1 MLISNEWLKEYVTID
16 DSVSNLAE
24 RITRTG
30 IEVDDLIDYTKD
42 IKNLVVGFVK
52 SKDKHPDAD
61 KLNVCQV
68 DIGEDEPVQIV
79 CGAPNVDAGQ
89 YVIVAK
95 VGGRLPGGIKIK
107 RAKLR
112 GERSEGMICSLQEI
126 GISSN
131 YIPKSFE
138 SGIYVFSES
147 QVPGTDAL
155 QALYLDDQ
163 VMEFD
168 LTPNRADALSMIGT
182 AYEVAALYN
191 TKMTKP
197 DTTSNELE
205 LSANDELTVTIE
217 NEDKVPYYSAR
228 VVHDVTIEPS
238 PIWMQARLIKAGIRP
253 INNVVDISNYVL
265 LEYGQPLHM
274 FDQDA
279 IGSQQIVV
287 RQANEGEKM
296 TTLDDTERELLT
308 SDIVITNGQTPI
320 ALAGVMGGDF
330 SEVKEQTSNIVIEG
344 AIFDP
349 VSIRHTSRRLNLRSE
364 SSSRFEKGIAT
375 EFVDEAVDRAC
386 YLLQTYANGKVLKDR
401 VSSGELG
408 AFITPIDIT
417 ADKINRTI
425 GFDLSQNDIVTIFN
439 QLGFD
444 TEINDDVITVLV
456 PSRRKDIT
464 IKEDLI
470 EEVARIYGYDDI
482 PSTLPVF
489 DKVTSGQLTDRQYKT
504 RMVKEVLEG
513 AGLDQAITYSL
524 VSKEDATAFSMQ
536 QRQTIDLLMPMSEAH
551 ASLRQSLLPH
561 LIEAASYNVA
571 RKNKDVKLFEIGNVF
586 FANGEGELPDQV
598 EYLSGI
604 LTGDY
609 VVNQWQGKK
618 ETVDFYLAKGVVDRV
633 SEKLNLEFSYRR
645 ADIDGLHPGRTAE
658 ILLENKVVGFIGE
671 LHPTL
676 AADNDLKRTY
686 VFELNFDAL
695 MSVSVGYIN
704 YQPIPRFPGMSRDIA
719 LEVDQNIPAADLLS
733 TIHAHGGNIL
743 KDTLVFDVYQGEHLE
758 KGKKSIAIRLN
769 YLDTEETLTD
779 ERVSKVQAEIEAALI
794 EQGEVVEIG
803 RAHV

>member
-52 SKDKHPDAD
+52 SKEKHPDAD

-95 VGGRLPGGIKIK
+95 VGGRLLGGIKIK

-197 DTTSNELE
+197 ETTSNELE

-217 NEDKVPYYSAR
+217 NEDKAPYYSAR

-330 SEVKEQTSNIVIEG
+330 SEVKEHTSNIVIEG

-401 VSSGELG
+401 VSSGELS

-444 TEINDDVITVLV
+444 TEINDDVITVQV

-489 DKVTSGQLTDRQYKT
+489 EKVTSGQLTDRQYKT

-524 VSKEDATAFSMQ
+524 VSKEDATAFAMQ

-695 MSVSVGYIN
+695 MAVSVGYIN

-719 LEVDQNIPAADLLS
+719 LEVNQNIPAADLLS

-794 EQGEVVEIG
+794 EQGAVI
-803 RAHV
+803 R

>member
-52 SKDKHPDAD
+52 SKEKHPDAD

-197 DTTSNELE
+197 ETTSNELE

-228 VVHDVTIEPS
+228 VVHVVTIEPS

-330 SEVKEQTSNIVIEG
+330 SEVKEHTSNIVIEG

-401 VSSGELG
+401 VSSGELS

-444 TEINDDVITVLV
+444 TEINDDVITVQV

-489 DKVTSGQLTDRQYKT
+489 EKVTSGQLTDRQYKT

-524 VSKEDATAFSMQ
+524 VSKEDATAFAMQ

-695 MSVSVGYIN
+695 MAVSVGYIN

-719 LEVDQNIPAADLLS
+719 LEVNQNIPAADLLS

-794 EQGEVVEIG
+794 EQGAVI
-803 RAHV
+803 R

>member
-52 SKDKHPDAD
+52 SKEKHPDAD

-138 SGIYVFSES
+138 SGIYVFSEA

-197 DTTSNELE
+197 ETTSNELD

-609 VVNQWQGKK
+609 VVNQWQDKK

-671 LHPTL
+671 LHPIL

-695 MSVSVGYIN
+695 MAVSVGYIN

-743 KDTLVFDVYQGEHLE
+743 KDTLVFDVYQDEHLE

-794 EQGEVVEIG
+794 EQGAVI
-803 RAHV
+803 R

>member
-16 DSVSNLAE
+16 DSVSDLAE

-52 SKDKHPDAD
+52 SKEKHPDAD

-197 DTTSNELE
+197 ETTSNELE

-695 MSVSVGYIN
+695 MAVSVGYIN
-704 YQPIPRFPGMSRDIA
+704 YQSIPRFPGMSRDIA

-794 EQGEVVEIG
+794 EQGAVI
-803 RAHV
+803 R

>member
-1 MLISNEWLKEYVTID
+1 MLISNEWLKEYVTND

-52 SKDKHPDAD
+52 SKEKHPDAD

-197 DTTSNELE
+197 ETTSNELE

-330 SEVKEQTSNIVIEG
+330 SEVKEHTSNIVIEG
-344 AIFDP
+344 AIFDS

-439 QLGFD
+439 QLGLD
-444 TEINDDVITVLV
+444 TEINDDVITVQV

-489 DKVTSGQLTDRQYKT
+489 EKVTSGQLTDRQYKT

-524 VSKEDATAFSMQ
+524 VSKEDATAFAMQ

-695 MSVSVGYIN
+695 MAVSVGYIN

-794 EQGEVVEIG
+794 EQGAVI
-803 RAHV
+803 R

>member
-16 DSVSNLAE
+16 DSVSDLAE

-52 SKDKHPDAD
+52 SKEKHPDAD

-197 DTTSNELE
+197 ETTSNELE

-571 RKNKDVKLFEIGNVF
+571 HKNKDVKLFEIGNVF

-695 MSVSVGYIN
+695 MAVSVGYIN

-794 EQGEVVEIG
+794 EQGAVI
-803 RAHV
+803 R

>member
-52 SKDKHPDAD
+52 SKEKHPDAD

-197 DTTSNELE
+197 ETTSNELE

-330 SEVKEQTSNIVIEG
+330 SEVKEHTSNIVIEG

-401 VSSGELG
+401 VSSGELS

-444 TEINDDVITVLV
+444 TEINDDVITVQV

-489 DKVTSGQLTDRQYKT
+489 EKVTSGQLTDRQYKT

-524 VSKEDATAFSMQ
+524 VSKEDATAFAMQ

-618 ETVDFYLAKGVVDRV
+618 ETFDFYLAKGVVDRV

-695 MSVSVGYIN
+695 MAVSVGYIN

-719 LEVDQNIPAADLLS
+719 LEVNQNIPAADLLS

-794 EQGEVVEIG
+794 EQGAVI
-803 RAHV
+803 R

>member
-52 SKDKHPDAD
+52 SKEKHPDAD

-131 YIPKSFE
+131 YVPKTFE
-138 SGIYVFSES
+138 SGIYVFSEA

-197 DTTSNELE
+197 ETTSNELE

-217 NEDKVPYYSAR
+217 NENKVPYYSAR
-228 VVHDVTIEPS
+228 VVHDLTIEPS

-364 SSSRFEKGIAT
+364 SSSRFEKGIVT

-444 TEINDDVITVLV
+444 TEINDDVITVQV

-695 MSVSVGYIN
+695 MAVSVGYIN

-794 EQGEVVEIG
+794 EQGAVI
-803 RAHV
+803 R

>member
-52 SKDKHPDAD
+52 SKEKHPDAD

-197 DTTSNELE
+197 ETTSNELE

-330 SEVKEQTSNIVIEG
+330 SEVKEHTSNIVIEG

-401 VSSGELG
+401 VSSGELS

-444 TEINDDVITVLV
+444 TEINDDVITVQV

-489 DKVTSGQLTDRQYKT
+489 EKVTSGQLTDRQYKT

-524 VSKEDATAFSMQ
+524 VSKEDATAFAMQ

-695 MSVSVGYIN
+695 MAVSVGYIN
-704 YQPIPRFPGMSRDIA
+704 YQPIPRFPGISRDIA
-719 LEVDQNIPAADLLS
+719 LEVNQNIPAADLLS

-794 EQGEVVEIG
+794 EQGAVI
-803 RAHV
+803 R

>member
-52 SKDKHPDAD
+52 SKEKHPDAD

-197 DTTSNELE
+197 ETTSNELE

-217 NEDKVPYYSAR
+217 NEDKVAYYSAR

-330 SEVKEQTSNIVIEG
+330 SEVKEHTSNIVIEG
-344 AIFDP
+344 AIFDS
-349 VSIRHTSRRLNLRSE
+349 VSIRNTSRRLNLRSE

-444 TEINDDVITVLV
+444 TEINDDVITVQV

-489 DKVTSGQLTDRQYKT
+489 EKVTSGQLTDRQYKT

-524 VSKEDATAFSMQ
+524 VSKEDATAFAMQ

-633 SEKLNLEFSYRR
+633 AEKLNLEFSYRR

-695 MSVSVGYIN
+695 MAVSVGYIN

-719 LEVDQNIPAADLLS
+719 LEVNQNIPAADLLS

-794 EQGEVVEIG
+794 KQGAVI
-803 RAHV
+803 R

>member
-52 SKDKHPDAD
+52 SKEKHPDAD

-147 QVPGTDAL
+147 QVPGTDTL

-197 DTTSNELE
+197 ETTSNELE

-330 SEVKEQTSNIVIEG
+330 SEVKEHTSNIVIEG
-344 AIFDP
+344 AIFDS

-444 TEINDDVITVLV
+444 TEINDDVITVQV

-489 DKVTSGQLTDRQYKT
+489 EKVTSGQLTDRQYKT

-524 VSKEDATAFSMQ
+524 VSKEDATAFAMQ

-633 SEKLNLEFSYRR
+633 AEKLNLEFSYRR

-695 MSVSVGYIN
+695 MAVSVGYIN

-719 LEVDQNIPAADLLS
+719 LEVNQNIPAADLLS

-794 EQGEVVEIG
+794 KQGAVI
-803 RAHV
+803 R

>member
-470 EEVARIYGYDDI
+470 EEVARIYEYDDI

-794 EQGEVVEIG
+794 EQGAVI
-803 RAHV
+803 R

>member
-52 SKDKHPDAD
+52 SKEKHPDAD

-89 YVIVAK
+89 CVIVAK

-138 SGIYVFSES
+138 SGIYVFSEA

-197 DTTSNELE
+197 ETTSNELD

-671 LHPTL
+671 LHPIL
-676 AADNDLKRTY
+676 AAENDLKRTY

-695 MSVSVGYIN
+695 MAVSVGYIN

-794 EQGEVVEIG
+794 EQGAVI
-803 RAHV
+803 R

>member
-52 SKDKHPDAD
+52 SKEKHPDAD

-138 SGIYVFSES
+138 SGIYVFSEA

-456 PSRRKDIT
+456 PSRRKDIA

-695 MSVSVGYIN
+695 MAVSVGYIN

-794 EQGEVVEIG
+794 EQGAVI
-803 RAHV
+803 R

>member
-52 SKDKHPDAD
+52 SKEKHPDAD

-138 SGIYVFSES
+138 SGIYVFSEA

-197 DTTSNELE
+197 ETTSNELD

-536 QRQTIDLLMPMSEAH
+536 QRQTIDLLMLMSEAH

-671 LHPTL
+671 LHPIL

-695 MSVSVGYIN
+695 MAVSVGYIN

-794 EQGEVVEIG
+794 EQGAVI
-803 RAHV
+803 R

>member
-52 SKDKHPDAD
+52 SKEKHPDAD

-197 DTTSNELE
+197 ETTSNELE

-330 SEVKEQTSNIVIEG
+330 SEVKEHTSNIVIEG

-401 VSSGELG
+401 VSSGELS

-444 TEINDDVITVLV
+444 TEINDDVITVQV

-489 DKVTSGQLTDRQYKT
+489 EKVTSGQLTDRQYKT

-524 VSKEDATAFSMQ
+524 VSKEDATAFAMQ
-536 QRQTIDLLMPMSEAH
+536 QHQTIDLLMPMSEAH

-695 MSVSVGYIN
+695 MAVSVGYIN

-719 LEVDQNIPAADLLS
+719 LEVNQNIPAADLLS

-794 EQGEVVEIG
+794 EQGAVI
-803 RAHV
+803 R

>member
-52 SKDKHPDAD
+52 SKEKHPDAD

-138 SGIYVFSES
+138 SGIYVFSEA

-197 DTTSNELE
+197 ETTSNELD

-217 NEDKVPYYSAR
+217 NEDKIPYYSAR

-609 VVNQWQGKK
+609 VVNQWQDKK

-671 LHPTL
+671 LHPIL

-695 MSVSVGYIN
+695 MAVSVGYIN

-794 EQGEVVEIG
+794 EQGAVI
-803 RAHV
+803 R

>member
-52 SKDKHPDAD
+52 SKEKHPDAD

-131 YIPKSFE
+131 YVPKSFE

-197 DTTSNELE
+197 ETTSNELE

-330 SEVKEQTSNIVIEG
+330 SEVKEHTSNIVIEG

-444 TEINDDVITVLV
+444 TEINDDVITVQV

-489 DKVTSGQLTDRQYKT
+489 EKVTSGQLTDRQYKT

-524 VSKEDATAFSMQ
+524 VSKEDATAFAMQ

-695 MSVSVGYIN
+695 MAVSVGYIN

-758 KGKKSIAIRLN
+758 KGKNQLQ
-769 YLDTEETLTD
+769 Y
-779 ERVSKVQAEIEAALI
+779 V
-794 EQGEVVEIG
+794 
-803 RAHV
+803 

>member
-16 DSVSNLAE
+16 DSVSDLAE

-52 SKDKHPDAD
+52 SKEKHPDAD

-168 LTPNRADALSMIGT
+168 LTPNRADALSMLGT

-197 DTTSNELE
+197 ETTSNELE

-695 MSVSVGYIN
+695 MAVSVGYIN

-794 EQGEVVEIG
+794 EQGAVI
-803 RAHV
+803 R

>member
-52 SKDKHPDAD
+52 SKEKHPDAD

-138 SGIYVFSES
+138 SGIYVFSEA

-197 DTTSNELE
+197 ETTSNELD

-604 LTGDY
+604 LAGDY

-671 LHPTL
+671 LHPIL

-695 MSVSVGYIN
+695 MAVSVGYIN

-794 EQGEVVEIG
+794 EQGAVI
-803 RAHV
+803 R

>member
-52 SKDKHPDAD
+52 SKEKHPDAD

-95 VGGRLPGGIKIK
+95 VGDRLPGGIKIK

-197 DTTSNELE
+197 ETTSNELE

-330 SEVKEQTSNIVIEG
+330 SEVKEHTSNIVIEG

-401 VSSGELG
+401 VSSGELS

-444 TEINDDVITVLV
+444 TEINDDVITVQV

-489 DKVTSGQLTDRQYKT
+489 EKVTSGQLTDRQYKT

-524 VSKEDATAFSMQ
+524 VSKEDATAFAMQ

-695 MSVSVGYIN
+695 MAVSVGYIN

-719 LEVDQNIPAADLLS
+719 LEVNQNIPAADLLS

-794 EQGEVVEIG
+794 EQGAVI
-803 RAHV
+803 R

>member
-52 SKDKHPDAD
+52 SKEKHPDAD

-197 DTTSNELE
+197 ETTSNELE

-330 SEVKEQTSNIVIEG
+330 SEVKEHTSNIVIEG
-344 AIFDP
+344 AIFDS

-444 TEINDDVITVLV
+444 TEINDDVITVQV

-489 DKVTSGQLTDRQYKT
+489 EKVTSGQLTDRQYKM

-524 VSKEDATAFSMQ
+524 VSKEDATAFAMQ

-633 SEKLNLEFSYRR
+633 AEKLNLEFSYRR
-645 ADIDGLHPGRTAE
+645 ANIDGLHPGRTAE

-695 MSVSVGYIN
+695 MAVSVGYIN

-719 LEVDQNIPAADLLS
+719 LEVNQNIPAADLLS

-794 EQGEVVEIG
+794 KQGAVI
-803 RAHV
+803 R

>member
-52 SKDKHPDAD
+52 SKEKHPDAD

-197 DTTSNELE
+197 ETTSNELE

-330 SEVKEQTSNIVIEG
+330 SEVKEHTSNIVIEG
-344 AIFDP
+344 AIFDS

-444 TEINDDVITVLV
+444 TEINDDVITVQV

-489 DKVTSGQLTDRQYKT
+489 EKVTSGQLTDRQYKT

-524 VSKEDATAFSMQ
+524 VSKEDATAFAMQ

-695 MSVSVGYIN
+695 MAVSVGYIN

-794 EQGEVVEIG
+794 EQGAVI
-803 RAHV
+803 R

>member
-52 SKDKHPDAD
+52 SKEKHPDAD

-197 DTTSNELE
+197 ETTSNELE

-330 SEVKEQTSNIVIEG
+330 SEVKEHTSNIVIEG

-375 EFVDEAVDRAC
+375 EFLDEAVDRAC

-401 VSSGELG
+401 VSSGELS

-444 TEINDDVITVLV
+444 TEINDDVITVQV

-489 DKVTSGQLTDRQYKT
+489 EKVTSGQLTDRQYKT

-524 VSKEDATAFSMQ
+524 VSKEDATAFAMQ

-695 MSVSVGYIN
+695 MAVSVGYIN

-719 LEVDQNIPAADLLS
+719 LEVNQNIPAADLLS

-794 EQGEVVEIG
+794 EQGAVI
-803 RAHV
+803 R

>member
-52 SKDKHPDAD
+52 SKEKHPDAD

-131 YIPKSFE
+131 YVPKSFE
-138 SGIYVFSES
+138 SGIYVYSES

-197 DTTSNELE
+197 ETTSNELE

-349 VSIRHTSRRLNLRSE
+349 VSISHTSRRLNLRSE

-444 TEINDDVITVLV
+444 TEINDDDITVQV

-489 DKVTSGQLTDRQYKT
+489 EKVTSGQLTDRQYKT

-645 ADIDGLHPGRTAE
+645 ADIDRLHPGRTAE

-695 MSVSVGYIN
+695 MAVSVGYIN

-779 ERVSKVQAEIEAALI
+779 ERVSKVQAEIEVALI
-794 EQGEVVEIG
+794 EQGAVI
-803 RAHV
+803 R

>member
-52 SKDKHPDAD
+52 SKEKHPDAD

-191 TKMTKP
+191 IKMTKP
-197 DTTSNELE
+197 ETTSNELE

-330 SEVKEQTSNIVIEG
+330 SEVKEHTSNIVIEG

-349 VSIRHTSRRLNLRSE
+349 VSIRYTSRRLNLRSE

-444 TEINDDVITVLV
+444 TEINDDVITVQV

-489 DKVTSGQLTDRQYKT
+489 EKVTSGQLTDRQYKT

-524 VSKEDATAFSMQ
+524 VSKEDATAFAMQ

-695 MSVSVGYIN
+695 MAVSVGYIN

-719 LEVDQNIPAADLLS
+719 LEVNQNIPAADLLS

-794 EQGEVVEIG
+794 EQGAVI
-803 RAHV
+803 R

>member
-52 SKDKHPDAD
+52 SKEKHPDVD

-197 DTTSNELE
+197 ETTSNELE

-695 MSVSVGYIN
+695 MAVSVGYIN

-794 EQGEVVEIG
+794 EQGAVI
-803 RAHV
+803 R

>member
-52 SKDKHPDAD
+52 SKEKHPDAD

-138 SGIYVFSES
+138 SGIYVFSEA

-444 TEINDDVITVLV
+444 TEINDDVITVQV

-489 DKVTSGQLTDRQYKT
+489 EKVTSGQLTDRQYKT

-513 AGLDQAITYSL
+513 AGLDEAITYSL

-794 EQGEVVEIG
+794 EQGAVI
-803 RAHV
+803 R

>member
-52 SKDKHPDAD
+52 SKEKHPDAD

-197 DTTSNELE
+197 ETTSNELE

-330 SEVKEQTSNIVIEG
+330 SEVKEHTSNIVIEG
-344 AIFDP
+344 AIFDS

-444 TEINDDVITVLV
+444 TEINDDVITVQV

-489 DKVTSGQLTDRQYKT
+489 EKVTSGQLTDRQYKT

-524 VSKEDATAFSMQ
+524 VSKEDATAFAMQ

-633 SEKLNLEFSYRR
+633 AEKLNLEFSYRR

-695 MSVSVGYIN
+695 MAVSVGYIN

-719 LEVDQNIPAADLLS
+719 LEVNQNIPAADLLS

-779 ERVSKVQAEIEAALI
+779 
-794 EQGEVVEIG
+794 
-803 RAHV
+803 

>member
-52 SKDKHPDAD
+52 SKEKHPDAD

-68 DIGEDEPVQIV
+68 DIGGDEPVQIV

-163 VMEFD
+163 IMEFD

-197 DTTSNELE
+197 ETTSNELE

-228 VVHDVTIEPS
+228 VVHDVTIKPS

-330 SEVKEQTSNIVIEG
+330 SEVKEHTSNIVIEG

-444 TEINDDVITVLV
+444 TEINDDVITVQV

-489 DKVTSGQLTDRQYKT
+489 EKVTSGQLTDRQYKT

-524 VSKEDATAFSMQ
+524 VSKEDATAFAMQ

-609 VVNQWQGKK
+609 VVNQWQGKQ

-695 MSVSVGYIN
+695 MAVSVGYIN

-719 LEVDQNIPAADLLS
+719 LEVNQNIPAADLLS

-794 EQGEVVEIG
+794 EQGAVI
-803 RAHV
+803 R

>member
-52 SKDKHPDAD
+52 SKEKHPDAD

-197 DTTSNELE
+197 ETTSNELE

-330 SEVKEQTSNIVIEG
+330 SEVKEHTSNIVIEG

-444 TEINDDVITVLV
+444 TEKNDDVITVQV

-489 DKVTSGQLTDRQYKT
+489 EKVTSGQLTDRQYKT

-524 VSKEDATAFSMQ
+524 VSKEDATAFAMQ

-695 MSVSVGYIN
+695 MAVSVGYIN

-719 LEVDQNIPAADLLS
+719 LEVNQNIPAADLLS

-794 EQGEVVEIG
+794 EQGAVI
-803 RAHV
+803 R

>member
-16 DSVSNLAE
+16 DSVNNLAE
-24 RITRTG
+24 RIIRTG

-52 SKDKHPDAD
+52 SKEKHPDAD

-68 DIGEDEPVQIV
+68 DIGEDELVQIV

-138 SGIYVFSES
+138 SGIYVFSEA

-197 DTTSNELE
+197 ETTSNELE
-205 LSANDELTVTIE
+205 LYANDELTVTIE

-279 IGSQQIVV
+279 IGSRQIVV

-330 SEVKEQTSNIVIEG
+330 SEVKEHTSNIVVEG
-344 AIFDP
+344 AIFDS

-444 TEINDDVITVLV
+444 TEINDDIITVQV

-489 DKVTSGQLTDRQYKT
+489 EKVTSGQLTDRQYKT

-524 VSKEDATAFSMQ
+524 VSKEDATVFAMQ

-633 SEKLNLEFSYRR
+633 AEKLNLEFSYRR

-695 MSVSVGYIN
+695 MAVSVGYIN

-794 EQGEVVEIG
+794 EQGAVI
-803 RAHV
+803 R

>member
-52 SKDKHPDAD
+52 SKEKHPDAD

-112 GERSEGMICSLQEI
+112 GERSEGMICSLEEI

-138 SGIYVFSES
+138 SGIFVFSES

-197 DTTSNELE
+197 ETTSNELE

-238 PIWMQARLIKAGIRP
+238 PIWMQVRLIKAGIRP

-330 SEVKEQTSNIVIEG
+330 SEVKEHTSNIVIEG

-444 TEINDDVITVLV
+444 TEINDDVITVQV

-489 DKVTSGQLTDRQYKT
+489 EKVTSGQLTDRQYKT

-524 VSKEDATAFSMQ
+524 VSKEDATAFAMQ

-658 ILLENKVVGFIGE
+658 ILLENKVIGFIGE

-695 MSVSVGYIN
+695 MAVSVGYIN

-794 EQGEVVEIG
+794 EQGAVI
-803 RAHV
+803 R

>member
-52 SKDKHPDAD
+52 SKEKHPDAD

-197 DTTSNELE
+197 ETTSNELE

-417 ADKINRTI
+417 ANKINRTI

-444 TEINDDVITVLV
+444 TEINDDVITVQV

-489 DKVTSGQLTDRQYKT
+489 EKVTSGQLTDRQYKT

-524 VSKEDATAFSMQ
+524 VSKEDATAFAMQ

-695 MSVSVGYIN
+695 MAVSVGYIN

-794 EQGEVVEIG
+794 EQGAVI
-803 RAHV
+803 R

>member
-52 SKDKHPDAD
+52 SKEKHPDAD

-197 DTTSNELE
+197 ETTSNELE

-704 YQPIPRFPGMSRDIA
+704 CQPIPRFPGMSRDIA

-794 EQGEVVEIG
+794 EQGAVI
-803 RAHV
+803 R

>member
-52 SKDKHPDAD
+52 SKEKHPDAD

-138 SGIYVFSES
+138 SGIYVFSEA

-191 TKMTKP
+191 TKVTKP

-444 TEINDDVITVLV
+444 TEINDDVITVQV

-489 DKVTSGQLTDRQYKT
+489 EKVTSGQLTDRQYKT

-794 EQGEVVEIG
+794 EQGAVI
-803 RAHV
+803 R